1 MSDSKIF
8 CNTPWYE
15 LHIYWDGS
23 LGICCQESH
32 KLYQGSDYNIAT
44 TTIEQWF
51 NSPPVQQ
58 FRQQVLGHSPV
69 SACSRCYLEEA
80 HSGMSRRLRSNQ
92 KSAIFSQAFDVS
104 FEQSPGR
111 KYFDFTGVTT
121 TSAID
126 LHIDLGNVCNLACKM
141 CDPKASSKIASQQVR
156 WGITESKQFIGTDWT
171 KDPLVWHSFKQQL
184 LTIPEL
190 NNIHLMGGETLLS
203 DKFHDLVDWMVEH
216 QRFDLGFSFVT
227 NGTIFDLELMTKL
240 KKFRQVGIEVSIE
253 TVDQHNSY
261 VRQGTDTDQVISN
274 IGKFQ
279 QWANGSNITVT
290 LRSAISALT
299 IGYFVSL
306 LQFALD
312 KQLIIKSLLVINPKF
327 LDVAILPDHVKQV
340 YKKPYLELLDQLDN
354 IDVRPD
360 FNASDPH
367 NYAMVVK
374 EHCEMC
380 VNLLS
385 VSQPSNVQSL
395 LDDLVKH
402 CQRWDQVYQLDAQTL
417 YPELQDIWHQYGY

>member
-1 MSDSKIF
+1 
-8 CNTPWYE
+8 
-15 LHIYWDGS
+15 
-23 LGICCQESH
+23 
-32 KLYQGSDYNIAT
+32 
-44 TTIEQWF
+44 
-51 NSPPVQQ
+51 
-58 FRQQVLGHSPV
+58 
-69 SACSRCYLEEA
+69 
-80 HSGMSRRLRSNQ
+80 
-92 KSAIFSQAFDVS
+92 
-104 FEQSPGR
+104 
-111 KYFDFTGVTT
+111 
-121 TSAID
+121 
-126 LHIDLGNVCNLACKM
+126 
-141 CDPKASSKIASQQVR
+141 
-156 WGITESKQFIGTDWT
+156 
-171 KDPLVWHSFKQQL
+171 
-184 LTIPEL
+184 
-190 NNIHLMGGETLLS
+190 
-203 DKFHDLVDWMVEH
+203 MVEH

-395 LDDLVKH
+395 LDDLVPA
-402 CQRWDQVYQLDAQTL
+402 LGPSIST
-417 YPELQDIWHQYGY
+417 